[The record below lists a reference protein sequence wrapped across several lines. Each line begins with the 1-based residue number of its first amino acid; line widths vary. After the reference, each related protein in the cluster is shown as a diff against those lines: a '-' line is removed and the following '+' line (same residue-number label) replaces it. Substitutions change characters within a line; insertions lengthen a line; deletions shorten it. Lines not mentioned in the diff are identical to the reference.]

1 MKSLILILFSFTLS
15 ICYSQSDISLL
26 KCKEFPKGSNIITLN
41 TSDTINVA
49 FKKIANIILDYGFTI
64 ANSDKDLYFL
74 NTDFVSFGGYT
85 FKTKLNIRVKE
96 NEGGVTS
103 ITLKGEAI
111 NFNISFTPA
120 NYHRKDVPNRAF
132 AHMLS
137 IALKYE
143 NAVISTSSEN

>member
-74 NTDFVSFGGYT
+74 NT
-85 FKTKLNIRVKE
+85 K
-96 NEGGVTS
+96 
-103 ITLKGEAI
+103 
-111 NFNISFTPA
+111 
-120 NYHRKDVPNRAF
+120 
-132 AHMLS
+132 
-137 IALKYE
+137 
-143 NAVISTSSEN
+143 